1 LIDLTAD
8 SDDDAPLARQKKRRV
23 DVERDSEVEVVDAP
37 AAPALRTPPA
47 AGGRG
52 SLALKGI
59 LARLRGEADDDEIV
73 CLGEL
78 GAVRTP
84 RARALPHA

>member
-1 LIDLTAD
+1 LIDLTGD
-8 SDDDAPLARQKKRRV
+8 SDDDAPPTRRKKRRM
-23 DVERDSEVEVVDAP
+23 DVESDSDVEVVDAP
-37 AAPALRTPPA
+37 AALALRTAPA
-47 AGGRG
+47 AGSRG

-78 GAVRTP
+78 GAVRTQ
-84 RARALPHA
+84 RAPACEA